1 MMSTPVPL
9 NAWRH
14 IVFTFSSGVVKA
26 YVNGAPVTLST
37 NTFTG
42 TETIPLQM
50 YGLFIGTDP
59 AKTASFT
66 GDVDDVR
73 LYNQAL
79 SGTDVQALYAG
90 TLH

>member
-1 MMSTPVPL
+1 VPV
-9 NAWRH
+9 A
-14 IVFTFSSGVVKA
+14 FAS
-26 YVNGAPVTLST
+26 

-42 TETIPLQM
+42 TETIPLEM

-59 AKTASFT
+59 SKTASFK
-66 GDVDDVR
+66 GNVDDVH

-79 SGTDVQALYAG
+79 SAADVLALYAG